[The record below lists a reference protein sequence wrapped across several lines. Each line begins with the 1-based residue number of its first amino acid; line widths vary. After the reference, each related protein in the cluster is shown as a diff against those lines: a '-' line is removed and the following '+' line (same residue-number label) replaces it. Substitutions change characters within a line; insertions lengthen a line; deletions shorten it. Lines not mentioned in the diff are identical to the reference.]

1 MNTKINQTA
10 SFMIRFNQRIYEENG
25 ESKIQWRGKVSHVQN
40 GDELRFVD
48 FKDAVSFIQKKI
60 EHLTI
65 EATKD
70 HHPEQ
75 IEGLLKKSFQMWK
88 TAAKTGTEIL
98 KETIK
103 DPKKQIGQI
112 QDQISF
118 LGDEIS
124 EKVQETVQI
133 DQWRS
138 ASRSDFNDVKES
150 INALSKEIKKL
161 NTKINSLSKKK

>member
-1 MNTKINQTA
+1 MDKKNNQTA
-10 SFMIRFNQRIYEENG
+10 SFMVRFNQRIYEEKG

-40 GDELRFVD
+40 GEELRFID
-48 FKDAVSFIQKKI
+48 FKDVVTFIQNQL
-60 EHLTI
+60 ESLTI

-70 HHPEQ
+70 HTPEQ
-75 IEGLLKKSFQMWK
+75 VESLLKKSFQMWK

-98 KETIK
+98 KGTIK

-118 LGDEIS
+118 LGDEIT
-124 EKVQETVQI
+124 EKVQETVHI

-138 ASRSDFNDVKES
+138 ASRSDFNQIQES
-150 INALSKEIKKL
+150 LIELSNEIKKL
-161 NTKINSLSKKK
+161 NKKVTTLSKKK